1 MTLIGHPHWSV
12 FSSCMYTDLKAN
24 QTLNREAGQQ
34 LGLLEGEE
42 FSLANFT
49 YSNSAVLRRMVHNLN
64 KTNFLGITVSKTVFG
79 HTFSSDSFSFD
90 WS

>member
-1 MTLIGHPHWSV
+1 
-12 FSSCMYTDLKAN
+12 MYTDLKVN
-24 QTLNREAGQQ
+24 QTLNREAGEQS
-34 LGLLEGEE
+34 GLLEGEE

-79 HTFSSDSFSFD
+79 HTFSSD